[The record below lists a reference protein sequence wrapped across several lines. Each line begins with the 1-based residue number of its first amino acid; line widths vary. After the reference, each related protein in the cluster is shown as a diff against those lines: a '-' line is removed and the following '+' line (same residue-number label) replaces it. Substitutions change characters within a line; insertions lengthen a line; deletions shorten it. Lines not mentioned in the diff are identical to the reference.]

1 MHQTSSLFD
10 SPADLESIPLIDGKL
25 DFAEHFYSLAQTDA
39 LFAQLLNDTPWRQDN
54 IRVWGKTH
62 LQPRLTAWHGEPDTA
77 YSYSGI
83 QLTPNAWTPI
93 LLKIKNDIS
102 AATGHPFNSVLLNLY
117 RDQRDSM
124 GWHSDDEPE
133 LGQNPVIASL
143 SLGATR
149 TFKLKHKTR
158 AEQKILNLDLQHG
171 SLLIM
176 ADSTQH
182 HWLHS
187 ISKQTRT
194 IAPRINLTFRQIIS
208 KK

>member
-54 IRVWGKTH
+54 IQVWGKTH

-83 QLTPNAWTPI
+83 QLTPNAWNPTLI
-93 LLKIKNDIS
+93 KIKNDIS

-158 AEQKILNLDLQHG
+158 TEQKILNLDLQHG

-176 ADSTQH
+176 AGSTQH